1 MEQSGNKKRQA
12 GIILICG
19 ITVAVLWMWI
29 LPPTLCPLWKNFT
42 FLPESF
48 YFPVEEF
55 LAMNGHHNSPIIQVV
70 GFFMI
75 VFTLIWALKL
85 NGKLQKSYEYISIA
99 VILFL
104 TAATMLPCLCRPKEV
119 GRRLRCISNLKEAYH
134 QISLYADENNG
145 RLPDTFTIKES
156 KHSVIYH
163 GEGHSLQGNPFII
176 LEDAG
181 HCHAGDMRH
190 QLLSNGEIQSVYPW
204 KSR

>member
-29 LPPTLCPLWKNFT
+29 LPLILCPLWENFT

-55 LAMNGHHNSPIIQVV
+55 LALNGHHNSPIIQVV

-99 VILFL
+99 VIFFL
-104 TAATMLPCLCRPKEV
+104 TAAMMLPCLCRPKEV

-134 QISLYADENNG
+134 QISLVAFVKPGGGCVTCQRTLLLKIFYAQ
-145 RLPDTFTIKES
+145 TI
-156 KHSVIYH
+156 
-163 GEGHSLQGNPFII
+163 
-176 LEDAG
+176 
-181 HCHAGDMRH
+181 
-190 QLLSNGEIQSVYPW
+190 
-204 KSR
+204 